1 MTPPS
6 GTNETYGTLCSA
18 GSTEGASHR
27 SGLNQA
33 LLSRLLQRRKAY
45 DGCAG
50 VGGGIWP

>member
-18 GSTEGASHR
+18 GSTEEASHR

-45 DGCAG
+45 DGCTG
-50 VGGGIWP
+50 VGGGICP